1 MSEKKRYQGDD
12 RGSLFIDFLPQDVY
26 DDLDERVK
34 KDLEIFQRYSIN
46 RRRQEK
52 GIEKLEKKLKPLLK
66 DLEDRKEKLKSHKR
80 GEKKYYN
87 RVHHLKLKFEPIIS
101 IYEKDESSK
110 SYKSN
115 KYFNYKRKT
124 YDGEPLKKRIVLYS
138 QIKSLHNPE
147 RKTYD
152 GEPLKKRIVLYS
164 QIKSLHNP
172 EFGYIQKNVY
182 LGSQDKV
189 RKVCGEIL
197 GEDLSNVQKRTLF
210 IKVRKVLIPYIRTH
224 SKNGFEEFVSENHP
238 FHKKIVKWCLEN
250 QDVYKKMD

>member
-147 RKTYD
+147 
-152 GEPLKKRIVLYS
+152 
-164 QIKSLHNP
+164 
-172 EFGYIQKNVY
+172 FGYIQKNVY